1 MASCIVAPSHYL
13 KQCGLI
19 IKLIIKVMWHLS
31 QWIIMKDLNIP
42 ISKMRLKLICWDN
55 FTPLLEIIYSA
66 VIIVFFVIVVSWYL
80 LSPSLIPSQGAHH
93 QGEIREVMENVKK
106 ISLIWKNHGI
116 PFPGKN
122 HGKVM
127 EFLIPEKKICFDLH
141 FNACITI

>member
-1 MASCIVAPSHYL
+1 MYQNLRRDRLIYSLSDLCCL
-13 KQCGLI
+13 FCGLF
-19 IKLIIKVMWHLS
+19 LGVSLF
-31 QWIIMKDLNIP
+31 
-42 ISKMRLKLICWDN
+42 ICP
-55 FTPLLEIIYSA
+55 FLG
-66 VIIVFFVIVVSWYL
+66 
-80 LSPSLIPSQGAHH
+80 QGAHH